1 MNIFFLHDEPDQ
13 AARYYADK
21 HVGKILIECCQMMST
36 SAREYGFVGG
46 YADTH
51 VSHPMTLWVGA
62 SRSHYEWC
70 WDHAVA
76 LADEWIHRYGKAPG
90 SMQVLPSLGLASR
103 LLPDNGWCNPPRCI
117 PDEYKV
123 PYDEHRG
130 DTSCHVASYRW
141 YYACDKRH
149 LHKWTERERPAW
161 LAGDAVAAWA

>member
-1 MNIFFLHDEPDQ
+1 MNIFFLHDDPDQ

-46 YADTH
+46 YGDTH

-76 LADEWIHRYGKAPG
+76 LADEWIKRYGKAHG
-90 SMQVLPSLGLASR
+90 SMQLLPSLGLASR
-103 LLPDNGWCNPPRCI
+103 LIPENGWRNPPRCI
-117 PDEYKV
+117 PDEYKL
-123 PYDEHRG
+123 PYDEHHG

-149 LHKWTERERPAW
+149 LHKWTKREQPEW
-161 LAGDAVAAWA
+161 LADYEVAA